1 VSHWFS
7 CDTFLTAVMLCVF
20 HCSSSADVLETYLCL
35 MIMLFLCL
43 TLTFVLSR
51 GKVDISS
58 LTQTLKYLI
67 ICAGVLTPNAG
78 ALTESSVHPCI
89 NRKV

>member
-1 VSHWFS
+1 
-7 CDTFLTAVMLCVF
+7 MLCVF
-20 HCSSSADVLETYLCL
+20 HCSLSADVLETYLYL
-35 MIMLFLCL
+35 MLMLFLCL

-67 ICAGVLTPNAG
+67 ICAGVLTPNAQ
-78 ALTESSVHPCI
+78 ALTERSVHRFI